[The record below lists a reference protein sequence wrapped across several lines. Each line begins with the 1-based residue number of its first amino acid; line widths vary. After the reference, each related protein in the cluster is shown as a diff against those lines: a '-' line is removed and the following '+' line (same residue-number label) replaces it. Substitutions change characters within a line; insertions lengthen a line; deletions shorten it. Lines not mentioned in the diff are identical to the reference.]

1 MLSLTASDFVTT
13 VLAMDPAVTA
23 LSNGDASLIALAL
36 ELAGLA
42 RFGSCNVQR
51 WRIFN
56 SEVKLESESSV
67 SMILDNFWSF
77 PSQNYSFLFFL
88 VVVVVVTFR
97 RRLNFGAYPM
107 HKHTTHTEETTTCQN
122 TSSAQTFWAHSLSR
136 KKSTSI
142 SSSGVYIVCTYV
154 YKHTDQS
161 RA

>member
-42 RFGSCNVQR
+42 RFGPCNVQR

-56 SEVKLESESSV
+56 GEVKLESESSV
-67 SMILDNFWSF
+67 CMILDNFWSF

-88 VVVVVVTFR
+88 VVVVTLR
-97 RRLNFGAYPM
+97 RHFNFGAYPM
-107 HKHTTHTEETTTCQN
+107 HPNTQHTQKRHNVSKHKL
-122 TSSAQTFWAHSLSR
+122 SQTFWAHSLSR
-136 KKSTSI
+136 KKSTT
-142 SSSGVYIVCTYV
+142 SSSSSEVYNMSV
-154 YKHTDQS
+154 YKHTYQS

>member
-56 SEVKLESESSV
+56 GEVKLESESSV
-67 SMILDNFWSF
+67 CMILDNFWSF

-88 VVVVVVTFR
+88 VVVVTLR
-97 RRLNFGAYPM
+97 RHLNFGAYPM
-107 HKHTTHTEETTTCQN
+107 HKHTTHTEEETQRVKTQAQPN
-122 TSSAQTFWAHSLSR
+122 LLSAFSFHER
-136 KKSTSI
+136 KAPAAGAGAAEEFI
-142 SSSGVYIVCTYV
+142 IVVCV
-154 YKHTDQS
+154 
-161 RA
+161 